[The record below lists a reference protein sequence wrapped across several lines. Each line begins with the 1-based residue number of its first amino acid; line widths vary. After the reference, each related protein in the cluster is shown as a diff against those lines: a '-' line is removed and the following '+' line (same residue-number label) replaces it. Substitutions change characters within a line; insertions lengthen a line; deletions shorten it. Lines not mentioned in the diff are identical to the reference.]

1 MKPTEDI
8 IPIAFMGGSGGNFL
22 CHFIISAKRKDKTLP
37 ILSEHG
43 NVHNDYN
50 YKDLDGPALGPKD
63 PDSEKLKFLL
73 SQEISDNVKLTP
85 PPYYTVV
92 HFTETKL
99 LATNFK
105 KAIKII
111 FDKDDV
117 NDIATSFVAKYQ
129 IDTLGESNDPKQL
142 NIMNVA
148 SQLSIFKWHKYFLK
162 EDYSN
167 ILFISWKELFLGDI
181 DQLINKISEYTG
193 IESDY
198 FLKDSLIMWRIKTQ
212 QGLDNFRTKI
222 NNFRTPNNNFR
233 TPN

>member
-1 MKPTEDI
+1 
-8 IPIAFMGGSGGNFL
+8 MGGSGGNFL

-43 NVHNDYN
+43 NVHNDN
-50 YKDLDGPALGPKD
+50 HYKDLNGPALGIND

-73 SQEISDNVKLTP
+73 SQEISDKVKP

-92 HFTETKL
+92 HFTEIKL
-99 LATNFK
+99 LAANFK
-105 KAIKII
+105 KAIKIV
-111 FDKDDV
+111 FDK
-117 NDIATSFVAKYQ
+117 NDIDTIAINFVTKYEV
-129 IDTLGESNDPKQL
+129 DTLGEPYDPIRLNSMRISNK
-142 NIMNVA
+142 M
-148 SQLSIFKWHKYFLK
+148 SIAKWHNYFLK
-162 EDYSN
+162 EDYPN

-193 IESDY
+193 IEFEY

-222 NNFRTPNNNFR
+222 NNIRTPN
-233 TPN
+233 

>member
-22 CHFIISAKRKDKTLP
+22 CHFIVSAKRKDKTLP

-50 YKDLDGPALGPKD
+50 YKDLNGPALGPKD
-63 PDSEKLKFLL
+63 PDSEKIKFLL
-73 SQEISDNVKLTP
+73 SQEISDKVKP

-105 KAIKII
+105 KAIRII
-111 FDKDDV
+111 FDKDDI
-117 NDIATSFVAKYQ
+117 DTIAINFVTKYQ
-129 IDTLGESNDPKQL
+129 VDTLGEPYDITRL
-142 NIMNVA
+142 NSLRTFKKM
-148 SQLSIFKWHKYFLK
+148 SIVKWHNYFLK

-167 ILFISWKELFLGDI
+167 ILFISWKELFLGNI
-181 DQLINKISEYTG
+181 VELINKISEYTG
-193 IESDY
+193 IESEY

-212 QGLDNFRTKI
+212 QGLDNFKTNI
-222 NNFRTPNNNFR
+222 QLS
-233 TPN
+233 

>member
-1 MKPTEDI
+1 MKPTDDI

-43 NVHNDYN
+43 NVHNDHN
-50 YKDLDGPALGPKD
+50 YKDLNGPALGPKD

-73 SQEISDNVKLTP
+73 SQEISDKVKP

-111 FDKDDV
+111 FDKDDIDTISI
-117 NDIATSFVAKYQ
+117 NFITKYQ
-129 IDTLGESNDPKQL
+129 VDTLGEPYDPIRL
-142 NIMNVA
+142 RSMRMFTRM
-148 SQLSIFKWHKYFLK
+148 SIAKWHNYFLK
-162 EDYSN
+162 EDYPN
-167 ILFISWKELFLGDI
+167 ILFISWKELFLGNIND
-181 DQLINKISEYTG
+181 LINKISEYTG
-193 IESDY
+193 IESEY

-212 QGLDNFRTKI
+212 QGLDNFKTTI
-222 NNFRTPNNNFR
+222 ELSH
-233 TPN
+233 

>member
-1 MKPTEDI
+1 MNEDI
-8 IPIAFMGGSGGNFL
+8 VPIAFMGGSGGNFL

-43 NVHNDYN
+43 NVHNDHN
-50 YKDLDGPALGPKD
+50 YKDLNGPALGPKD

-73 SQEISDNVKLTP
+73 SQEISDKVKP

-111 FDKDDV
+111 FDKDDI
-117 NDIATSFVAKYQ
+117 DTIAINFITKYQ
-129 IDTLGESNDPKQL
+129 VDTLGEPYDPIRL
-142 NIMNVA
+142 RSMRMFTRM
-148 SQLSIFKWHKYFLK
+148 SIDKWHNYFLK
-162 EDYSN
+162 EDYPN
-167 ILFISWKELFLGDI
+167 ILFISWKELFLGNIND
-181 DQLINKISEYTG
+181 LITKISEYTG
-193 IESDY
+193 IESEY

-212 QGLDNFRTKI
+212 QGLDNFKTTI
-222 NNFRTPNNNFR
+222 QLSH
-233 TPN
+233 